1 MTWTT
6 STGWAI
12 TSVVGGIW
20 LAGILEYFHVSGEVV
35 VIFSVVLALDFVF
48 GVLDAYLLDKYSVTS
63 TQMWKWLRRKITR
76 WMLPFLVI
84 WILRW
89 VWAWDLETVSTVI
102 FSIIIITEGYSIIWH
117 IYSINSDWK
126 QIPEIDAMSLLINF
140 IANLIKWKMPK
151 EIELKEIDE
160 TETEE
165 ENKKEE

>member
-1 MTWTT
+1 
-6 STGWAI
+6 
-12 TSVVGGIW
+12 
-20 LAGILEYFHVSGEVV
+20 
-35 VIFSVVLALDFVF
+35 
-48 GVLDAYLLDKYSVTS
+48 
-63 TQMWKWLRRKITR
+63 
-76 WMLPFLVI
+76 MLPFLVI

>member
-1 MTWTT
+1 
-6 STGWAI
+6 
-12 TSVVGGIW
+12 
-20 LAGILEYFHVSGEVV
+20 
-35 VIFSVVLALDFVF
+35 
-48 GVLDAYLLDKYSVTS
+48 
-63 TQMWKWLRRKITR
+63 
-76 WMLPFLVI
+76 MLPFLVI
-84 WILRW
+84 SILRW

-165 ENKKEE
+165 TKKEE